1 MANIAIINLLRALT
15 AFASATTAVVNDNT
29 DDGVPEIFGYDL
41 LESTTMD
48 GSNAVGGHKNLL
60 IFDANSYLICDRIG
74 TTVIYEPLVPGTG
87 GINPAGVVQGSFA
100 PRSSSRRLAEGSLTM
115 KPFIVRIGTL
125 AAAGT
130 LAGGLALAAS
140 GTAFAATPSTGQPG
154 ASCQAEPSSP
164 GNAASAPGSAFN
176 EPSPAF
182 PNGGVAGQVY
192 AGNGV
197 SAGTANSTAAVSQY
211 DVACLQV
218 SQH

>member
-1 MANIAIINLLRALT
+1 MK
-15 AFASATTAVVNDNT
+15 AFV
-29 DDGVPEIFGYDL
+29 
-41 LESTTMD
+41 
-48 GSNAVGGHKNLL
+48 
-60 IFDANSYLICDRIG
+60 
-74 TTVIYEPLVPGTG
+74 
-87 GINPAGVVQGSFA
+87 
-100 PRSSSRRLAEGSLTM
+100 
-115 KPFIVRIGTL
+115 VRIGTL
-125 AAAGT
+125 AATGT

-154 ASCQAEPSSP
+154 ASCQAQPSSP

-176 EPSPAF
+176 EPSTAF